1 MVSSAISSTR
11 PSPDG
16 WRGRSPPPAESA
28 AAPPPR
34 STTMEPRHATHAGQ
48 DGDGDGDGDGD
59 NDDDDDDD
67 DDEVH
72 HYGAIACYSFRLSN
86 AGVP

>member
-1 MVSSAISSTR
+1 
-11 PSPDG
+11 
-16 WRGRSPPPAESA
+16 
-28 AAPPPR
+28 
-34 STTMEPRHATHAGQ
+34 MEPRHATHAGQ